1 MFFHGIY
8 QIPRC
13 PINSFRVTERHPEI
27 TVLCFVLVCFVLME
41 WLLAT
46 LGSALHKSQK
56 AY

>member
-13 PINSFRVTERHPEI
+13 PINIFRVTERPPEI
-27 TVLCFVLVCFVLME
+27 TVFCFGLVCFVLME